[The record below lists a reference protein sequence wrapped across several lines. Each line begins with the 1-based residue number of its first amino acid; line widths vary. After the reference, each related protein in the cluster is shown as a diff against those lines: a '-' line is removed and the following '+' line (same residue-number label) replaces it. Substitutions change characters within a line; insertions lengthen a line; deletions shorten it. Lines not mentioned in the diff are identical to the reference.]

1 MMEAKILEHLLVK
14 IKQIEDQYAIALS
27 GKSARDYA
35 EYSEMCGVF
44 KGLSLCKGEI
54 DTMMRR
60 FKEDEDN
67 E

>member
-1 MMEAKILEHLLVK
+1 MEQKILEHLLVK

-60 FKEDEDN
+60 FKEQEDN

>member
-1 MMEAKILEHLLVK
+1 MEQKILEHLLGK
-14 IKQIEDQYAIALS
+14 IKQIEDQYAVAMV

-35 EYSEMCGVF
+35 EYTEMCGVF
-44 KGLSLCKGEI
+44 RGLSLCKGEI

-60 FKEDEDN
+60 FKEQEDN